1 MLLKKYLLKRL
12 MQTKYLVLV
21 FIYYLIEIIIYD
33 ELYCIIL
40 LLHMDSYKNYSKKNT
55 NTNLNDIAL
64 SMFLLSVRVIIF
76 IIDDLRSSLSSSSV
90 GSLS

>member
-40 LLHMDSYKNYSKKNT
+40 LLHMDSYKNYSKKKKHKYK
-55 NTNLNDIAL
+55 
-64 SMFLLSVRVIIF
+64 SKRHSS
-76 IIDDLRSSLSSSSV
+76 IDVFVKRQSDHLHNRRSAV
-90 GSLS
+90 VAQQ

>member
-1 MLLKKYLLKRL
+1 MTNCTVLYSYYTWIHIKIIVKK
-12 MQTKYLVLV
+12 T
-21 FIYYLIEIIIYD
+21 
-33 ELYCIIL
+33 
-40 LLHMDSYKNYSKKNT
+40 T

>member
-40 LLHMDSYKNYSKKNT
+40 LLHMDSYKNYSKKKT
-55 NTNLNDIAL
+55 QIQ
-64 SMFLLSVRVIIF
+64 I
-76 IIDDLRSSLSSSSV
+76 
-90 GSLS
+90 

>member
-40 LLHMDSYKNYSKKNT
+40 LLHMDSYKNYSKKKHKYK
-55 NTNLNDIAL
+55 
-64 SMFLLSVRVIIF
+64 SKRHSS
-76 IIDDLRSSLSSSSV
+76 IDVFVKRQSDHLHNRRSAV
-90 GSLS
+90 VAQQ

>member
-33 ELYCIIL
+33 ELYCIIQ
-40 LLHMDSYKNYSKKNT
+40 YSIILYYPYYTWIHIK
-55 NTNLNDIAL
+55 
-64 SMFLLSVRVIIF
+64 IIF
-76 IIDDLRSSLSSSSV
+76 
-90 GSLS
+90 